1 MSGFS
6 ITWLDLRE
14 PADLGGRNID
24 LAQKALAALR
34 DEHRALAPRLAVD
47 LGAGTGSTLRAL
59 LNLGG
64 DDIIWRLVDLD
75 GALLDEALRRHGQDF
90 VIEDHQADL
99 SVVEELPLSGA
110 RLVTASALFDLTS
123 QEFLERLCER
133 IAAQGTGLY
142 AALNYDGTTQ
152 WQPSHP
158 LDEQVLEAFNSDQ
171 RRDKGFGAALGPD
184 ATRALQLALEPR
196 GYSVQIA
203 NSPWQLDGANAE
215 LVTALINGIADAVQ
229 ETIDEAPLAQWR
241 QFRLDNARS
250 GTCIVG
256 HTDLLALPDA
266 PAQS

>member
-6 ITWLDLRE
+6 IYWLDLRE
-14 PADLGGRNID
+14 PADISGRD
-24 LAQKALAALR
+24 KGLAQKALLALR

-59 LNLGG
+59 LDLGG

-75 GALLDEALRRHGQDF
+75 GALLDEALLRHGQDF

-110 RLVTASALFDLTS
+110 RLVTASALFDLAS

-152 WQPSHP
+152 WQPTHA
-158 LDEQVLEAFNSDQ
+158 LDAQVLDAFNRDQ
-171 RRDKGFGAALGPD
+171 RRDKGFGQALGPD

-196 GYSVQIA
+196 GYNVQIA
-203 NSPWQLDGANAE
+203 TSPWQLDGSNAE
-215 LVTALINGIADAVQ
+215 LVTALINGIAEAVQ
-229 ETIDEAPLAQWR
+229 ETVDKEALAQWR
-241 QFRLDNARS
+241 EFRLAHANS

-256 HTDLLALPDA
+256 HTDLLALPDTGA
-266 PAQS
+266 KT

>member
-6 ITWLDLRE
+6 ISWLDLRE
-14 PADLGGRNID
+14 PADIDGRD
-24 LAQKALAALR
+24 KRLAQKALMALR
-34 DEHRALAPRLAVD
+34 DEHRPLAARLAVD
-47 LGAGTGSTLRAL
+47 LGAGTGSTLRAM

-75 GALLDEALRRHGQDF
+75 GALLDEALLRHGQDF

-110 RLVTASALFDLTS
+110 RLVTASALFDLAS

-158 LDEQVLEAFNSDQ
+158 LDTAVLEAFNRDQ
-171 RRDKGFGAALGPD
+171 RRDKGFGEALGPD
-184 ATRALQLALEPR
+184 ATRALQLALETR
-196 GYSVQIA
+196 GYNVEIA
-203 NSPWQLDGANAE
+203 NSPWRLDGKDAD
-215 LVTALINGIADAVQ
+215 LVIALIDGIADAVA
-229 ETIDEAPLAQWR
+229 EAVDAQLLEQWHN
-241 QFRLDNARS
+241 FRLAHANS

-256 HTDLLALPDA
+256 HTDLLALPA
-266 PAQS
+266 IAL

>member
-24 LAQKALAALR
+24 LAQKALAVLR
-34 DEHRALAPRLAVD
+34 EEDRALAPRLAVD

-90 VIEDHQADL
+90 VIEDHQSDL

-123 QEFLERLCER
+123 QEFLDRLCER

-158 LDEQVLEAFNSDQ
+158 LDEQVLDAFNNDQ

-184 ATRALQLALEPR
+184 ATRAIQLALEPR

-203 NSPWQLDGANAE
+203 SSPWQLDGSNAE
-215 LVTALINGIADAVQ
+215 LVSALINGIADAVQ
-229 ETIDEAPLAQWR
+229 ETLDAEPLAQWR
-241 QFRLDNARS
+241 KFRLDNAQS

-256 HTDLLALPDA
+256 HTDLLALPDTK
-266 PAQS
+266 S

>member
-14 PADLGGRNID
+14 PADAFGRD
-24 LAQKALAALR
+24 KGLALKALAVLR
-34 DEHRALAPRLAVD
+34 DEQRLLAPRLAVD

-59 LNLGG
+59 LDLGG
-64 DDIIWRLVDLD
+64 DDILWRLVDLD
-75 GALLDEALRRHGQDF
+75 GALLNEALRRHGQDF

-99 SVVEELPLSGA
+99 SVVAELPLSGA
-110 RLVTASALFDLTS
+110 RLVTASALFDLAS
-123 QEFLERLCER
+123 QEFLECLCAR

-158 LDEQVLEAFNSDQ
+158 LDAQVLAAFNRDQ
-171 RRDKGFGAALGPD
+171 RRDKGFGEALGPD

-196 GYSVQIA
+196 GYSVEIA
-203 NSPWQLDGANAE
+203 SSPWCLDGANE
-215 LVTALINGIADAVQ
+215 DLVVALVNGIAEAVQ
-229 ETIDEAPLAQWR
+229 ETVAVESLTQWR
-241 QFRLDNARS
+241 QFRLEHASS

-256 HTDLLALPDA
+256 HTDLLALPNTDA
-266 PAQS
+266 

>member
-14 PADLGGRNID
+14 PADISGRNKG
-24 LAQKALAALR
+24 LAEKALAALR

-47 LGAGTGSTLRAL
+47 LGSGTGSTLRAL

-90 VIEDHQADL
+90 VIEDHQSDL

-110 RLVTASALFDLTS
+110 RLVTASALFDLAS

-133 IAAQGTGLY
+133 IASQRTGLY

-152 WQPSHP
+152 WQPPHP
-158 LDEQVLEAFNSDQ
+158 LDAQILDAFNRDQ
-171 RRDKGFGAALGPD
+171 RRDKGFGKALGPD

-196 GYSVQIA
+196 GYRVEIA
-203 NSPWQLDGANAE
+203 KSPWRLEAKDAD
-215 LVTALINGIADAVQ
+215 LVSALIDGIYDAVT
-229 ETIDEAPLAQWR
+229 ETVDAEPLAQWR
-241 QFRLDNARS
+241 KFRLEHAHS
-250 GTCIVG
+250 GSCIVG
-256 HTDLLALPDA
+256 HTDLLALPDTEL
-266 PAQS
+266 